1 MRVFLIVIDSFGI
14 GEMPDAADYGDVGSD
29 TYGHIYE
36 QTGAELN
43 ELVSLG
49 LNNIEGVAKAFGNG
63 KHLDPVR
70 SPRAAYARL
79 AEKSPAKDTT
89 AGHFEIAG
97 LIMRHPYRTYK
108 KFPPDIVAEVEH
120 AAGVKFIG
128 NEVAS
133 GTEIIQR
140 LGEVHLKTGEPI
152 LYTSADSVM
161 QIAADTSVIPL
172 SKLYDI
178 CKIARR
184 IMTGDRAVGRIIAR
198 PFIHKDGKFTRT
210 EDRKDF
216 SLEPPGKT
224 MLDVLS
230 EADIPVIAV
239 GKINDI
245 FCGRGITRSI
255 HTGDNAEG
263 LEVTKRLAA
272 EAEKGLIFV
281 NLVDTD
287 MLYGHRNNVLGYA
300 QALKEIDEKLDIVY
314 KNLQSDDLL
323 LITADHGCDPTT
335 PSTDHSREYVPLLI
349 LGEKI
354 GPKNLGTVRGF
365 DCIADLIAVRYGLQ
379 KNSELYQ
386 KLSGGAK

>member
-108 KFPPDIVAEVEH
+108 KFPPDIVAEIEH

-224 MLDVLS
+224 MLDILS
-230 EADIPVIAV
+230 EANVPVIAV

-287 MLYGHRNNVLGYA
+287 MLYGHRNDVRGYA
-300 QALKEIDEKLDIVY
+300 GALKRIDCALPEIEQSMKEDDI
-314 KNLQSDDLL
+314 LI
-323 LITADHGCDPTT
+323 ITADHGCDPST

-349 LGEKI
+349 YGQRI
-354 GPKNLGTVRGF
+354 RPCNLGTIEGF
-365 DCIADLIAVRYGLQ
+365 DCIADFVLAAFGLGKSAVYMKIA
-379 KNSELYQ
+379 EE
-386 KLSGGAK
+386 